1 MEKKRRR
8 MRRMT
13 LAESINEVYYQ
24 HYKTGLTIVIVKAII
39 IIIKKYWA
47 DPILTILS
55 KDTEIH
61 AKN

>member
-1 MEKKRRR
+1 MEKKKRR

-39 IIIKKYWA
+39 IIKKYWA

-61 AKN
+61 AEN

>member
-1 MEKKRRR
+1 MEKKKR

-13 LAESINEVYYQ
+13 LVESINEVFYYQ
-24 HYKTGLTIVIVKAII
+24 HYKTASTIIIVKAI

-61 AKN
+61 AEN

>member
-1 MEKKRRR
+1 MKKKKKKR

-24 HYKTGLTIVIVKAII
+24 HYKTALTIVIVKA

-47 DPILTILS
+47 DPILTILY
-55 KDTEIH
+55 KDTEIN
-61 AKN
+61 AEN